1 MASAEVARRAG
12 PQARMRLFWKKE
24 SRVVFIRAGSSE
36 VTDKPVVSQRKMH
49 LKSLLG
55 LLNCRTEV
63 VSCLCPSVAG
73 SEVTDK
79 LGASRP
85 G

>member
-24 SRVVFIRAGSSE
+24 SCAVFTRAGSSE
-36 VTDKPVVSQRKMH
+36 VTDKLVVSQRKMH

-55 LLNCRTEV
+55 LPNCRTEV
-63 VSCLCPSVAG
+63 VSGLCPSVAV
-73 SEVTDK
+73 SEVTDE